1 MKLKDI
7 CSLNAGLV
15 ISRKKYSEKDR
26 LHRVKKISYKLLNLN
41 AVDDLGIIDQ
51 SKLEVFH
58 SNELLDEQYLTS
70 QGDILVR
77 LNYPYTSTMITEENV
92 GLVIPSYF
100 IILRLE
106 NTRFTSEY
114 VAWYLNTDRIKKEL
128 MKNQSGTLIP
138 SINQKNL
145 GDLDIEERSR
155 EDQENISHLFQLVI
169 RERQLIKKLAE
180 EKENY
185 YRGITESILNKEED

>member
-1 MKLKDI
+1 
-7 CSLNAGLV
+7 
-15 ISRKKYSEKDR
+15 
-26 LHRVKKISYKLLNLN
+26 
-41 AVDDLGIIDQ
+41 
-51 SKLEVFH
+51 
-58 SNELLDEQYLTS
+58 LDEQYLTS

-77 LNYPYTSTMITEENV
+77 LNYPYTSTMITEENL

-169 RERQLIKKLAE
+169 RERQLIKQLAE

-185 YRGITESILNKEED
+185 YR

>member
-15 ISRKKYSEKDR
+15 RIRKKYSEKDKI
-26 LHRVKKISYKLLNLN
+26 HKVKKISYKLLNLN
-41 AVDDLGIIDQ
+41 AVDELGIIDK

-77 LNYPYTSTMITEENV
+77 LNYPYTSTMITEENI

-114 VAWYLNTDRIKKEL
+114 VSWYLNTDRIKKEL

-169 RERQLIKKLAE
+169 RERQLIKQLAE